1 MSARCLQSRHLFSF
15 FSCLN
20 CGGGGGSEGIVFGN
34 KSNFFWIVV
43 EQSDFFFLPPPRK
56 MKMKGGEWSKQK
68 IPRRRERVG
77 SRFNKKEI
85 ALFLSSFLRINM
97 AVTLSGS
104 RFSGAFSSCD
114 SDIIDGT
121 STLRSGVVGWFFYYF
136 FRDSFFLERRL
147 KNQEKE
153 KRKVGR
159 RREKETKSRV
169 AMATIKRSFAKR
181 HSESTLCRS
190 FPVHTLL
197 FPLLFFPLLVFV

>member
-1 MSARCLQSRHLFSF
+1 MAAAAGQRGSSSGIKATF
-15 FSCLN
+15 
-20 CGGGGGSEGIVFGN
+20 CGLSWNNRI
-34 KSNFFWIVV
+34 
-43 EQSDFFFLPPPRK
+43 FFFFPLLRK